1 MQKRLLLLAPF
12 LLVSFGLLGSCTSGE
27 SPAPPAPTTSEKAPE
42 PPPPVEKGPVQN
54 RVVILGFDGVDPDW
68 VERWSAELPNLT
80 KLLGGR
86 KLQRLATTT
95 PPQSPVAWST
105 FATSLNPGAH
115 GIFDFVARDPQ
126 TYLPMVG
133 TNDYAAPKLDGAG
146 KLLAKA
152 SATSPRQG
160 VPFWK
165 VAADAGKRVRL
176 LFVPYSFPPDAL
188 PADSAMLSGLGVPD
202 LRLTNSTSFV
212 FSSVEPTKSGSG
224 VETVHL
230 DGTAP
235 YRGTI
240 VGPAGA
246 SGTRVSIPISF
257 GVSGDSVAIETGNGN
272 VAMRVG
278 EFSPWTVL
286 TFDVTSSF
294 RASASV
300 RFFAISLPEAPGK
313 GELRVYMTP
322 LMVNPEEPYLDM
334 SSPPAYAQAL
344 WKEYGPTKT
353 IGWEDDTSALNAEL
367 IPDELF
373 LRDMNETMS
382 ARLAIALG
390 ELEKN
395 DAELFVAVFTETD
408 RVAHMFSRLS
418 DPKSPRYDKKLAA
431 RHGGAIKETYVR
443 MDEAIGKFLAALR
456 PGDRFLLLSDHG
468 FQSFR
473 RGFHTNTWLLD
484 NGYLVLKAGTRTDDD
499 GLLPGKGAG
508 VDWSKTKAY
517 AFGTGQIYL
526 NVKGR
531 EGQGIV
537 NPADAKAVAEEI
549 ATKIATAKDGAA
561 RVVST
566 AYVAADTYKGNQLAK
581 RGPDIQL
588 AFADGWQTS
597 RRTSLGGIP
606 LKQFEDND
614 KKWSGE
620 HSSSDAKDTQG
631 ILVTNEGDLGPDPSI
646 ADIAPTALQLLGV
659 AIPPAFEG
667 KVLGKQ

>member
-1 MQKRLLLLAPF
+1 MQNRLSLLAPI
-12 LLVSFGLLGSCTSGE
+12 LVVLLGLFVSCQSGE
-27 SPAPPAPTTSEKAPE
+27 APPPPPPTTTAKAPE
-42 PPPPVEKGPVQN
+42 PPPVDKGPANN
-54 RVVILGFDGVDPDW
+54 RVVIVGFDGVDPDW
-68 VERWSAELPNLT
+68 VERWSKDLPNLT

-133 TNDYAAPKLDGAG
+133 TNDYAPPKLDGTG
-146 KLLAKA
+146 KLLSKA

-165 VAADAGKRVRL
+165 VAADAGERVRL

-212 FSSVEPTKSGSG
+212 FSSVQPSKSGSG

-230 DGTAP
+230 DGPAP

-240 VGPAGA
+240 VGPVGA
-246 SGTRVSIPISF
+246 SGTRVSIPITF
-257 GVSGDSVAIETGNGN
+257 MPSGDTVAIDTGHGN
-272 VAMRVG
+272 IAWPVG
-278 EFSPWTVL
+278 QFSPWTVL
-286 TFDVTSSF
+286 TFDVSPSF

-300 RFFAISLPEAPGK
+300 RFFAISVPDASGK
-313 GELRVYMTP
+313 GELLVYMTP
-322 LMVNPEEPYLDM
+322 LMVDPDDPYFDT
-334 SSPPAYAQAL
+334 SSPPAYAEAL
-344 WKEYGPTKT
+344 WKQYGPTKT

-367 IPDELF
+367 IPDGLF

-390 ELEKN
+390 ELQKN

-431 RHGGAIKETYVR
+431 QYGDAIKNTYVR
-443 MDEAIGKFLAALR
+443 MDEAVGKFLAALQ

-484 NGYLVLKAGTRTDDD
+484 NGYLVLKPGPRTDDD
-499 GLLPGKGAG
+499 GLLPGKGVG

-537 NPADAKAVAEEI
+537 NPSDAKALAEEI
-549 ATKIATAKDGAA
+549 AAKIATAKDGAT

-566 AYVAADTYKGNQLAK
+566 AYVGADTYKGSQLGK

-588 AFADGWQTS
+588 AFVDGYQTS

-646 ADIAPTALQLLGV
+646 ADIGPTALSLLGV
-659 AIPPAFEG
+659 AVPPAFEG

>member
-1 MQKRLLLLAPF
+1 MQKRFLWSVPMVLLLA
-12 LLVSFGLLGSCTSGE
+12 LLVSCTSGD
-27 SPAPPAPTTSEKAPE
+27 SPPNPPPAPTAKAPE
-42 PPPPVEKGPVQN
+42 PPPPVAKGPAEN

-68 VERWSAELPNLT
+68 VERWAADLPNLAA
-80 KLLGGR
+80 LLGGR

-126 TYLPMVG
+126 SYLPMVG
-133 TNDYAAPKLDGAG
+133 TNDYAPPKLDGGG
-146 KLLAKA
+146 KLLTKA
-152 SATSPRQG
+152 TATSPRQG
-160 VPFWK
+160 TPFWK
-165 VAADAGKRVRL
+165 IAADGGKRVRL
-176 LFVPYSFPPDAL
+176 LFVPYSFPPDPL
-188 PADSAMLSGLGVPD
+188 PADSGMLSGLGVPD

-212 FSSVEPTKSGSG
+212 FSSVQPTKSGSG

-257 GVSGDSVAIETGNGN
+257 GVSGDSVSVDVGSSH

-286 TFDVTSSF
+286 TFDVTPSF

-300 RFFAISLPEAPGK
+300 RFFAMSVPDASGK
-313 GELRVYMTP
+313 GELAVYMTP
-322 LMVNPEEPYLDM
+322 LMVNPDDPYFDT

-344 WKEYGPTKT
+344 WKQYGPTKT
-353 IGWEDDTSALNAEL
+353 IGWEADTSALNAEL
-367 IPDELF
+367 IPDALF
-373 LRDMNETMS
+373 LRDMNETMT
-382 ARLAIALG
+382 ARLAMALG

-431 RHGGAIKETYVR
+431 QHGSAIKETYVR
-443 MDEAIGKFLAALR
+443 MDEAIGKFVAALR

-473 RGFHTNTWLLD
+473 RGFNTNTWLLD
-484 NGYLVLKAGTRTDDD
+484 NGYLVLKSGQRTDDD
-499 GLLPGKGAG
+499 GLLPGKGVG

-537 NPADAKAVAEEI
+537 AASEQTALAREI
-549 ATKIATAKDGAA
+549 AAKIVTAKDGAVP
-561 RVVST
+561 VVST
-566 AYVAADTYKGNQLAK
+566 AYVAADTYAGNQLAK

-588 AFADGWQTS
+588 AFVDGWQTS

-646 ADIAPTALQLLGV
+646 ADIAPTALSLLGV
-659 AIPPAFEG
+659 AIPPTFEG